1 MKAAMNTS
9 VQCLW
14 DVQAELGE
22 GALWLAG
29 AQGKDADGAVYFVD
43 IKGHKLHRYVPA
55 TGARQSWPAPLQAGF
70 MLPVQAEDEAAPKD
84 RHWVV
89 GLSNGLSLFDEA
101 TGQFTPLC
109 AVDAHQPHN
118 RLNDGYV
125 DAQGRLWFGSMD
137 DHEADPTGTL
147 YRWDARGLAA
157 MDADY
162 VITNGPAMSPDGR
175 TLYHTDTL
183 KRVTYAFDVSPEG
196 ALSGKRVFVHLQ
208 SPGYPDGMAV
218 DAEGCVWVA
227 VFGGWRIDRFSP
239 RGELLH
245 SQAFPCANITK
256 LAFGGADLRTVYATT
271 AHKGLTA
278 EQRAAQPLAGG
289 LFSFESPVPGLPQHH
304 LPRKLTA

>member
-1 MKAAMNTS
+1 MTKHSTLHS
-9 VQCLW
+9 VDCLW
-14 DVQAELGE
+14 DVKAELGE

-29 AQGKDADGAVYFVD
+29 GQGSGAVYFVD
-43 IKGHKLHRYVPA
+43 IKGRQLHRYVPA
-55 TGARQSWPAPLQAGF
+55 TGARQSWPAPLQTGF
-70 MLPVQAEDEAAPKD
+70 MLPLESQGHESGG
-84 RHWVV
+84 WVC
-89 GLSNGLSLFDEA
+89 GLSNGLAHFDEA
-101 TGQFTPLC
+101 SGQFTPLC
-109 AVDAHQPHN
+109 PVDAHRPHN

-125 DAQGRLWFGSMD
+125 DAQGRIWFGSMD
-137 DHEADPTGTL
+137 DHESDPTGTL
-147 YRWDARGLAA
+147 YRFDCPGRLVP

-183 KRVTYAFDVSPEG
+183 KRLVYAFDVDADG

-227 VFGGWRIDRFSP
+227 VFGGWRIDCFSP
-239 RGELLH
+239 AGAWLH

-256 LAFGGADLRTVYATT
+256 LAFGGADLRTVYVTT
-271 AHKGLTA
+271 AWKGLSA

-289 LFSFESPVPGLPQHH
+289 FFSFESPVPGLPQH
-304 LPRKLTA
+304 LIPRKFIA